1 MIFIKLQNLNFRAK
15 NIARESGNKFDGI
28 DNLAKSFIQSEVIKA
43 MENDPDQCPRCKGKV
58 FPAEMVTMKT
68 GHFHKKCF
76 SCCECKRVL
85 DVSNA
90 CDGPNKDIFCQTCYA
105 KYFGPMTRWFD
116 HDKYNETDII
126 KSVDGQGCPRCSGT
140 VYEMEVSN
148 FLIFSVVCTIILVRW
163 VLRLIHLA

>member
-1 MIFIKLQNLNFRAK
+1 MNFRAK

-116 HDKYNETDII
+116 HDKSNETDII

-148 FLIFSVVCTIILVRW
+148 FLIYSVVCTIILIRW